1 MLLDWWNAAW
11 MPGQPNEDEKPDLLA
26 IRLTM
31 AAVLG
36 FGIAIVRTFARSEG
50 RPAPGLRTTLLLLTV
65 LCALVT
71 EVIGTNM
78 ARAFGLAGVLAVV
91 RFRTVIEDTR
101 DSAFVIFA
109 MVVGMAVGAGY
120 INTSLVGFSV
130 ISLVAI
136 GVTQLTGFATND
148 AKLSIRIKGKETTE
162 ADVRAVLARY
172 SGSVTLA
179 GADTVKESAESVDLI
194 FRFRPYQHG
203 DLSKLVDQL
212 RIKPGVEKVAWELK

>member
-1 MLLDWWNAAW
+1 MFEWWHSAW
-11 MPGQPNEDEKPDLLA
+11 PNGTGEDEKALVLT
-26 IRLTM
+26 IRLLT
-31 AAVLG
+31 ATALG
-36 FGIAIVRTFARSEG
+36 FGIALVRTFARSEG

-71 EVIGTNM
+71 VVIGENI

-109 MVVGMAVGAGY
+109 MVIGMSVGAGY

-136 GVTQLTGFATND
+136 AVTQMTGPAAND
-148 AKLSIRIKGKETTE
+148 AKLTIRIKGKETTE
-162 ADVRAVLARY
+162 TDVRKVLATVAE
-172 SGSVTLA
+172 SVTLA

-194 FRFRPYQHG
+194 FRFRPFQQT
-203 DLSKLVDQL
+203 DLSKIVDLL
-212 RIKPGVEKVAWELK
+212 RAKPGVEKVAWELK

>member
-1 MLLDWWNAAW
+1 MLDWWHAAW
-11 MPGQPNEDEKPDLLA
+11 PHGNGEDEKAMVLTVRLLTA
-26 IRLTM
+26 T
-31 AAVLG
+31 ALG
-36 FGIAIVRTFARSEG
+36 FGIALVRTFARSEG

-71 EVIGTNM
+71 EVIGSNM

-109 MVVGMAVGAGY
+109 MVIGMSVGAGY

-136 GVTQLTGFATND
+136 GVTQLTGMATND
-148 AKLSIRIKGKETTE
+148 AKLTIRIKGKETTE
-162 ADVRAVLARY
+162 ADVKAVLAKTAA
-172 SGSVTLA
+172 SVTLA

-194 FRFRPYQHG
+194 FRFRPYQYA
-203 DLSKLVDQL
+203 DLTKLVDIL
-212 RIKPGVEKVAWELK
+212 RLKPGVEKVAWELK

>member
-1 MLLDWWNAAW
+1 MIDWWHSAW
-11 MPGQPNEDEKPDLLA
+11 SNGEDEKAVVLT
-26 IRLTM
+26 IRLLT
-31 AAVLG
+31 ATALG

-71 EVIGTNM
+71 EVIGSNM

-109 MVVGMAVGAGY
+109 MVIGMSVGAGY

-136 GVTQLTGFATND
+136 AVTQMTGLATND
-148 AKLSIRIKGKETTE
+148 ARLSIRIKGKETTE
-162 ADVRAVLARY
+162 ADIRAILARI
-172 SGSVTLA
+172 SGSVALA
-179 GADTVKESAESVDLI
+179 GADTVKESAESVDLL
-194 FRFRPYQHG
+194 FRFRPYQYS
-203 DLSKLVDQL
+203 DLSKLVDNL
-212 RIKPGVEKVAWELK
+212 RAKPGVEKVAWELK